1 MAHPADRRDRVW
13 RHYCAEVGRLTGLAR
28 LDGSCRLA
36 LTEDDVNDSCRG
48 QIARFKIPA
57 FAGIVD
63 RGRLTASAKVQRRT
77 LREMAARRRPEPS
90 A

>member
-1 MAHPADRRDRVW
+1 
-13 RHYCAEVGRLTGLAR
+13 

-36 LTEDDVNDSCRG
+36 LTEDDLKDGRRG
-48 QIARFKIPA
+48 QIARFVIPA

-63 RGRLTASAKVQRRT
+63 RGRLTASAKAQRRT
-77 LREMAARRRPEPS
+77 LREMVARRRPEPS